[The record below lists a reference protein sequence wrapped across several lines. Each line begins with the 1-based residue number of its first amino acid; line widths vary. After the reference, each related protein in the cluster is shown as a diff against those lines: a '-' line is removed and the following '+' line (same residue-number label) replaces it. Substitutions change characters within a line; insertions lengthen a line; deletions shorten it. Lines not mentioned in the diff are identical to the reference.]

1 MKWLAVLD
9 MDGTIL
15 EQRTIDVLCR
25 KLSLTEQL
33 KRIDEESKSR
43 IAYKVSTKIASLF
56 EGVKVSKMKEAFHT
70 IPIVEG
76 AKEFI
81 DFLRSRNFITAI
93 VTDSYT
99 FLASELAQRLRI
111 DTVTGNQLETVNDTL
126 TGKITMPL
134 GWEQEGRK
142 NCQKKAVCKL
152 YSMNNLIRKYS
163 VPESNTMAVGD
174 SEADSCILQRARIG
188 VAFRPKDVSITDVAD
203 VVIQTDFF
211 DLINWLKAF
220 LDRLSN

>member
-15 EQRTIDVLCR
+15 EERTVDVLCR
-25 KLSLTEQL
+25 ELGLTERL
-33 KRIDEESKSR
+33 RRIDELSKSLK
-43 IAYKVSTKIASLF
+43 AFEVSAKIARLF
-56 EGVKVSKMKEAFHT
+56 KGVKVSKMKKAFQT
-70 IPIVEG
+70 IPTVEG
-76 AKEFI
+76 TKEFI
-81 DFLRSRNFITAI
+81 DFLRSNNFLTAI

-111 DTVTGNQLETVNDTL
+111 DTAIGNQLETVNDTL

-142 NCQKKAVCKL
+142 NCQEKAVCKL
-152 YSMNNLIRKYS
+152 HVMNALIRKYS
-163 VPESNTMAVGD
+163 VPKSNTMAVGD
-174 SEADSCILQRARIG
+174 SQADSCILQRARIG
-188 VAFRPKDVSITDVAD
+188 VAFRPKDAAITDVAD

-211 DLINWLKAF
+211 DLINWLKDF
-220 LDRLSN
+220 LDRFSN

>member
-25 KLSLTEQL
+25 KLGLTEQL

-56 EGVKVSKMKEAFHT
+56 EGIKVSKMKEAFHT

-81 DFLRSRNFITAI
+81 DFLKSRNFITAI

-99 FLASELAQRLRI
+99 FLASELAQRLCI

-126 TGKITMPL
+126 TGKITMPF
-134 GWEQEGRK
+134 GWEQEGKK

-152 YSMNNLIRKYS
+152 YAMNNLIRKYS

-174 SEADSCILQRARIG
+174 SQADSCILQMARIG
-188 VAFRPKDVSITDVAD
+188 VAFRPKDLAITDVAD

-211 DLINWLKAF
+211 DLINWLKDF